1 MRKSFLWLKKSTPSR
16 RKELDMSAA
25 VPLMTLHNSNRGSSE
40 SLNSDQMSD
49 EEDNPLESV
58 LARMKHRSLSYR
70 SQEFWS
76 GLTFAGVMGFVAGF
90 VVSYVVFISFDKNS
104 AKLQQSVIRDADPGI
119 ASSILQS
126 ISSENI
132 IKYVRYS
139 FQREFKLQSLVSADK
154 GDENF
159 PELTHDAVPFVIEEI
174 RASDLQQYITS
185 LNVEPSDDLS
195 SDLKQAR
202 ILWQHFKDQ
211 GLDIVSHIHESSI
224 LLTFASRD
232 SPSGELYSSESERSE
247 QVEVA
252 ADIDNASVNT
262 SDYYWDE
269 INLEDQDNPPQPL
282 HIYAEVPGLKSR
294 SVSPSDSKPIISI
307 VDESGATK
315 FNLSGLL
322 SSAPPKV
329 EGQSVHHIVK
339 ASVAYVNF
347 GRDTDFDYLEGQQH
361 ILIANNIL
369 LARLG
374 KVPPIILVD
383 RALSRGALGVLLFA
397 DPEAALVTA
406 ERQLVTPAQLGL
418 MQALHGDP
426 STLDKQA
433 VVHGESNA
441 KLECV
446 PVEVISPESA
456 EQIVRGSVPSFVER
470 ESEKQFWGKHL
481 STHEQDSNPDLLI
494 VDSIVSSK
502 SDSDIT
508 RHHQGHQSRHMLAND
523 DTPVGLFGKSNS
535 IFNRATG
542 FSNINHKIKLE
553 VNFINVVRV
562 FHSVMAGIRGSREP
576 DRHILLVTSRES
588 LLNNELGPTGGTAA
602 MMELAKVFGVLL
614 NTKGWRP
621 HRSIVFCNLGL
632 AFMEGHYISP
642 PFMDSWGDLLESNVV
657 SYLSVDNPVADNR
670 SLEVEVSPL
679 LSKVVQDSSALV
691 PNPRLLEVTGNS
703 QKTGQSGLTLDTTW
717 VSAGFAASNSN
728 LDIDSDPGLRSHKAM
743 TQLWGILTWKMA
755 DSLLLPFSPTSYA
768 EFLNSTLTA
777 IKTKYKHV
785 ISENKLVLK
794 VHEAFTTADKSVSS
808 NGEIPS
814 AVQDVQHENVG
825 LLPLPQLIKSW
836 RKRKNAAT
844 FSRIFWDECT
854 AEDVDDPELGLS
866 GNVPNK
872 RVQNL
877 KVMRAHVLLVMEIIK
892 MTVVEKRGFS
902 VYNASAGF
910 MRSVED

>member
-1 MRKSFLWLKKSTPSR
+1 M
-16 RKELDMSAA
+16 
-25 VPLMTLHNSNRGSSE
+25 
-40 SLNSDQMSD
+40 
-49 EEDNPLESV
+49 
-58 LARMKHRSLSYR
+58 
-70 SQEFWS
+70 EFDS
-76 GLTFAGVMGFVAGF
+76 G
-90 VVSYVVFISFDKNS
+90 
-104 AKLQQSVIRDADPGI
+104 
-119 ASSILQS
+119 
-126 ISSENI
+126 E
-132 IKYVRYS
+132 
-139 FQREFKLQSLVSADK
+139 
-154 GDENF
+154 
-159 PELTHDAVPFVIEEI
+159 IEE
-174 RASDLQQYITS
+174 SES

-232 SPSGELYSSESERSE
+232 LPSR
-247 QVEVA
+247 
-252 ADIDNASVNT
+252 
-262 SDYYWDE
+262 
-269 INLEDQDNPPQPL
+269 
-282 HIYAEVPGLKSR
+282 
-294 SVSPSDSKPIISI
+294 ISI

-329 EGQSVHHIVK
+329 DGK
-339 ASVAYVNF
+339 LVNH
-347 GRDTDFDYLEGQQH
+347 TVQ
-361 ILIANNIL
+361 
-369 LARLG
+369 
-374 KVPPIILVD
+374 VD

-397 DPEAALVTA
+397 DPEASLVTA

-426 STLDKQA
+426 STPDKQA
-433 VVHGESNA
+433 VVHGENNA

-456 EQIVRGSVPSFVER
+456 EQIVR
-470 ESEKQFWGKHL
+470 
-481 STHEQDSNPDLLI
+481 
-494 VDSIVSSK
+494 
-502 SDSDIT
+502 
-508 RHHQGHQSRHMLAND
+508 HMLAND
-523 DTPVGLFGKSNS
+523 DTPGSSFGKSNS

-691 PNPRLLEVTGNS
+691 PNPRLLEVMGNS
-703 QKTGQSGLTLDTTW
+703 QRTGFRFKIRNSK
-717 VSAGFAASNSN
+717 AASNSN

-768 EFLNSTLTA
+768 DFLNNTLTA
-777 IKTKYKHV
+777 IETKYKRV
-785 ISENKLVLK
+785 ISENKLVLSELNSAIK
-794 VHEAFTTADKSVSS
+794 NLSIAVSLFQKKMDTVDKS
-808 NGEIPS
+808 E
-814 AVQDVQHENVG
+814 
-825 LLPLPQLIKSW
+825 
-836 RKRKNAAT
+836 
-844 FSRIFWDECT
+844 
-854 AEDVDDPELGLS
+854 
-866 GNVPNK
+866 
-872 RVQNL
+872 
-877 KVMRAHVLLVMEIIK
+877 
-892 MTVVEKRGFS
+892 
-902 VYNASAGF
+902 
-910 MRSVED
+910 

>member
-1 MRKSFLWLKKSTPSR
+1 
-16 RKELDMSAA
+16 MSAA

-132 IKYVRYS
+132 IKYVSAPCMYFNDVSLKMMNGMLSMERAQGFQPSLFVTKRICLSSLFSVGFLALLGGVLLGRYS

-185 LNVEPSDDLS
+185 LSVEPSDDLS

-232 SPSGELYSSESERSE
+232 SPSG
-247 QVEVA
+247 
-252 ADIDNASVNT
+252 
-262 SDYYWDE
+262 
-269 INLEDQDNPPQPL
+269 
-282 HIYAEVPGLKSR
+282 
-294 SVSPSDSKPIISI
+294 ISI

-329 EGQSVHHIVK
+329 EGQSVHHIVQ

-456 EQIVRGSVPSFVER
+456 EQIVR
-470 ESEKQFWGKHL
+470 
-481 STHEQDSNPDLLI
+481 
-494 VDSIVSSK
+494 
-502 SDSDIT
+502 
-508 RHHQGHQSRHMLAND
+508 HMLAND

-542 FSNINHKIKLE
+542 FLNINHKIKLE

-691 PNPRLLEVTGNS
+691 PNPRLLEVMGNS
-703 QKTGQSGLTLDTTW
+703 QKTGHSGLTLDTTW
-717 VSAGFAASNSN
+717 VSAGFVRINSAASNSN

-768 EFLNSTLTA
+768 DFLNSTLTA

-785 ISENKLVLK
+785 ISENKLVLSELNSAIK
-794 VHEAFTTADKSVSS
+794 NLSIAVSLFQKKMDTVDKSDAIEPLMTTP
-808 NGEIPS
+808 GDAIGFGIL
-814 AVQDVQHENVG
+814 QD
-825 LLPLPQLIKSW
+825 LLSELSTSLGSP
-836 RKRKNAAT
+836 T
-844 FSRIFWDECT
+844 F
-854 AEDVDDPELGLS
+854 
-866 GNVPNK
+866 
-872 RVQNL
+872 
-877 KVMRAHVLLVMEIIK
+877 
-892 MTVVEKRGFS
+892 
-902 VYNASAGF
+902 
-910 MRSVED
+910 VEDIQTYISMLVHCVKSATRVFQGPLQSNFD